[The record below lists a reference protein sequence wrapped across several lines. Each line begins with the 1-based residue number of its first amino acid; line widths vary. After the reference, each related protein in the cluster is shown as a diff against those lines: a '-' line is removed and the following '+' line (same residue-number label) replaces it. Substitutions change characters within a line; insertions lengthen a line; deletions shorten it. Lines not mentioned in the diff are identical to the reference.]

1 MTPVLVA
8 ITAAVLLSGLVG
20 TGDLGRDTED
30 GAGPE
35 RARPERRAA
44 LGSPHGVRRET
55 IALGRSARGRTIR
68 VTAFGDSRAA
78 RRVLVVGCI
87 HGTECAATAVVR
99 RFAGCP
105 PVGVDLWLLENLN
118 PDGLALR
125 RRVNGRGVDLNR
137 NFGSGWRPIGR
148 RWDPQHSGPRP
159 WSEPETRIARRLIRT
174 VRPDVTIWF
183 HQQVVPPLVRAWGGS
198 IPAARRFARAARL
211 PFHALP
217 WLAGTAPNWQNHRF
231 PGSSSF
237 VVELPFAPL
246 GSADA
251 VRYAAAIERL
261 AGYVGE
267 NRRAAT
273 GARR

>member
-1 MTPVLVA
+1 
-8 ITAAVLLSGLVG
+8 
-20 TGDLGRDTED
+20 
-30 GAGPE
+30 
-35 RARPERRAA
+35 
-44 LGSPHGVRRET
+44 
-55 IALGRSARGRTIR
+55 
-68 VTAFGDSRAA
+68 
-78 RRVLVVGCI
+78 
-87 HGTECAATAVVR
+87 
-99 RFAGCP
+99 
-105 PVGVDLWLLENLN
+105 
-118 PDGLALR
+118 
-125 RRVNGRGVDLNR
+125 
-137 NFGSGWRPIGR
+137 
-148 RWDPQHSGPRP
+148 
-159 WSEPETRIARRLIRT
+159 

-183 HQQVVPPLVRAWGGS
+183 HQQVKPPLVRAWGES

-231 PGSSSF
+231 PDSSSF